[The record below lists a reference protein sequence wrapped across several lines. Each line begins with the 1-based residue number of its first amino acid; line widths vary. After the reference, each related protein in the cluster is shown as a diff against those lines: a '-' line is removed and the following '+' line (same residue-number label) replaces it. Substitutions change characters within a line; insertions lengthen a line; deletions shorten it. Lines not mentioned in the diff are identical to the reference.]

1 MQTMKSD
8 SKSKKSGKGAASA
21 AIAPVAATPK
31 TQEQASAETAGK
43 QDAGT
48 EMQASVAPTAPAKPE
63 EPMVQLLDLNK
74 IVNSDYN
81 PRKDFREETLQE
93 LSESIRQSGVLQPIC
108 VRPKDEGFEIVYGE
122 RRYWAAAMAGL
133 KYIPALVRELTDAE
147 AEDAAITENLQ
158 REDVKPREE
167 AAAYSK
173 AIQSGRHTIES
184 LVGKFGKSEAYIR
197 SRLKLCELIDAL
209 AEQLDKEEISVGV
222 ATEIAKY
229 PAEVQQQVF
238 DEHFAEGCY
247 SSWKNARVKEIAR
260 RLYERYMTK
269 LESYNF
275 DKAECLAC
283 QHNTA
288 NQVLFRDECSG
299 GCAGCQ
305 NRECMIRKN
314 EEFLVQKA
322 LKLLKDDPRT
332 TLATAGDTPVAV
344 LEALEKEGYHV
355 EELEYYLSYYDTAP
369 QMPDAPQAENYV
381 SETDFAEAQERYE
394 ARMARFAEQTQQLE
408 FNVSEGRVRKYAVIR
423 SLDIEF
429 RYEEIDDEEQEVT
442 VDDGQGGHTVH
453 VTVVPP
459 SPLEA
464 LMQQD
469 RRNRQLC
476 YEHITA
482 DLKYAFRDVKV
493 SNKPL
498 QKEEQQMFYYAVMQ
512 RVGSDTRLRQCGIRP
527 KEGTWLTD
535 QEQLAAA
542 GRITAKQQAALI
554 RQFLMN
560 FFQSSAPD
568 YNCTDDTVT
577 TKLLCRFADLN
588 FTEQSQSVQQEY
600 LKTYEKRKARLQEQI
615 DDLTAQAE
623 AADMEASIAEA
634 PDFEPEP
641 QPEEPEV
648 QPDETPDAAPQPLII
663 PMDPDIEP
671 DTRMP
676 EEMKAAA

>member
-21 AIAPVAATPK
+21 AIVPVAVTPEMQGQ
-31 TQEQASAETAGK
+31 TPAETTAT
-43 QDAGT
+43 QDSGA
-48 EMQASVAPTAPAKPE
+48 EVQASVAPTAAARQEGPL
-63 EPMVQLLDLNK
+63 VQLLDLNK

-81 PRKDFREETLQE
+81 PRKDFREETLLE

-122 RRYWAAAMAGL
+122 RRYWAAAKAGL

-167 AAAYSK
+167 AVAYSK

-229 PAEVQQQVF
+229 PAEIQQEVYN
-238 DEHFAEGCY
+238 EHFAEGCY
-247 SSWKNARVKEIAR
+247 NSWKTARIKDIAR
-260 RLYERYMTK
+260 RLYDRYMTK

-275 DKAECLAC
+275 DKAECLSC

-355 EELEYYLSYYDTAP
+355 EELEYYISYYDEAP
-369 QMPDAPQAENYV
+369 QMPDTPQAENYV
-381 SETDFAEAQERYE
+381 SEKDFAEAQERYE

-429 RYEEIDDEEQEVT
+429 RYEAIDDEEQEVT

-459 SPLEA
+459 SPLEG
-464 LMQQD
+464 LLQQD

-476 YEHITA
+476 YERITA
-482 DLKYAFRDVKV
+482 DLKHAFRDAKV

-498 QKEEQQMFYYAVMQ
+498 QKEERQMFYYAVMK

-527 KEGTWLTD
+527 KEDSWLTD

-588 FTEQSQSVQQEY
+588 FAEQSQKVQQEY
-600 LKTYEKRKARLQEQI
+600 LKVYERRKARLQEQI
-615 DDLTAQAE
+615 DALHAKAE
-623 AADMEASIAEA
+623 AEEMAVSMQET
-634 PDFEPEP
+634 PDFEPEQ

-663 PMDPDIEP
+663 PMDPEIEP

>member
-8 SKSKKSGKGAASA
+8 SKSKKSGKGAAA
-21 AIAPVAATPK
+21 AVIVPVAVTPE
-31 TQEQASAETAGK
+31 TQGQTSAETAAT
-43 QDAGT
+43 QDSGA
-48 EMQASVAPTAPAKPE
+48 EVQASVAPTVPVQQE
-63 EPMVQLLDLNK
+63 EPLVQLLDLNK
-74 IVNSDYN
+74 IVNSTYN
-81 PRKDFREETLQE
+81 PRKDFREETLLE

-167 AAAYSK
+167 AAAYNK

-197 SRLKLCELIDAL
+197 SRLKLCGLIDAL

-269 LESYNF
+269 LESYTF
-275 DKAECLAC
+275 DKTECLSC

-332 TLATAGDTPVAV
+332 TLATTGDTPVAV
-344 LEALEKEGYHV
+344 LEALGKEGYHV
-355 EELEYYLSYYDTAP
+355 EELEYHISYYDEAP
-369 QMPDAPQAENYV
+369 QMPDTPQAENYV

-408 FNVSEGRVRKYAVIR
+408 FDVSEGRVRKYAVIR

-429 RYEEIDDEEQEVT
+429 RYEELDDEEREVT

-459 SPLEA
+459 SPLEG
-464 LMQQD
+464 LLQQD
-469 RRNRQLC
+469 RRTREIC
-476 YEHITA
+476 YEHITT
-482 DLKYAFRDVKV
+482 DMKRVFLDVKV
-493 SNKPL
+493 ANKPL

-512 RVGSDTRLRQCGIRP
+512 RVMSDSKLRQ
-527 KEGTWLTD
+527 
-535 QEQLAAA
+535 
-542 GRITAKQQAALI
+542 
-554 RQFLMN
+554 
-560 FFQSSAPD
+560 
-568 YNCTDDTVT
+568 
-577 TKLLCRFADLN
+577 
-588 FTEQSQSVQQEY
+588 
-600 LKTYEKRKARLQEQI
+600 
-615 DDLTAQAE
+615 
-623 AADMEASIAEA
+623 
-634 PDFEPEP
+634 
-641 QPEEPEV
+641 
-648 QPDETPDAAPQPLII
+648 
-663 PMDPDIEP
+663 
-671 DTRMP
+671 
-676 EEMKAAA
+676 

>member
-8 SKSKKSGKGAASA
+8 SKSKKSGKGAAA
-21 AIAPVAATPK
+21 AVIVPVAVTPE
-31 TQEQASAETAGK
+31 TQGQTSAETAAT
-43 QDAGT
+43 QDSGA
-48 EMQASVAPTAPAKPE
+48 EVQASVAPTVPVQQE
-63 EPMVQLLDLNK
+63 EPLVQLLDLNK
-74 IVNSDYN
+74 IVNSTYN
-81 PRKDFREETLQE
+81 PRKDFREETLLE
-93 LSESIRQSGVLQPIC
+93 LPESIRQSGVLQPIC

-167 AAAYSK
+167 AAAYNK

-197 SRLKLCELIDAL
+197 SRLKLCGLIDAL

-275 DKAECLAC
+275 DKTECLSC

-332 TLATAGDTPVAV
+332 TLATTGDTPVAV
-344 LEALEKEGYHV
+344 LEALGKEGYHV
-355 EELEYYLSYYDTAP
+355 EELEYHISYYDEAP
-369 QMPDAPQAENYV
+369 QMPDTPQAENYV

-408 FNVSEGRVRKYAVIR
+408 FDVSEGRVRKYAVIR

-429 RYEEIDDEEQEVT
+429 RYEELDDEEREVT

-459 SPLEA
+459 SPLEG
-464 LMQQD
+464 LLQQD
-469 RRNRQLC
+469 RRNREIC
-476 YEHITA
+476 YEHITT
-482 DLKYAFRDVKV
+482 DMKRVFLDVKV
-493 SNKPL
+493 ANKPL

-512 RVGSDTRLRQCGIRP
+512 RVMSDSKLRQCGFRP
-527 KEGTWLTD
+527 KESSYLTD
-535 QEQLAAA
+535 SEQFAAA

-554 RQFLMN
+554 RAYLVDYFR
-560 FFQSSAPD
+560 SAAPE
-568 YNCTDDTVT
+568 YRCTDET
-577 TKLLCRFADLN
+577 LLTGMMCRFADMN
-588 FTEQSQSVQQEY
+588 FTEQSQKVQQEY
-600 LKTYEKRKARLQEQI
+600 LKVYERRKARLQEQI
-615 DDLTAQAE
+615 DALHAKAE
-623 AADMEASIAEA
+623 AEEMAVSMQEVS
-634 PDFEPEP
+634 DFEPEQ

-648 QPDETPDAAPQPLII
+648 QPDEIQPQLPTVI
-663 PMDPDIEP
+663 PADPEIEP

-676 EEMKAAA
+676 EEMHMAA

>member
-8 SKSKKSGKGAASA
+8 SKSKKSGKGAAA
-21 AIAPVAATPK
+21 AVIVPVAVTPE
-31 TQEQASAETAGK
+31 TQGQTSAETAAT
-43 QDAGT
+43 QDSGA
-48 EMQASVAPTAPAKPE
+48 EVQASVAPTVPVQQE
-63 EPMVQLLDLNK
+63 EPLVQLLDLNK
-74 IVNSDYN
+74 IVNSTYN
-81 PRKDFREETLQE
+81 PRKDFREETLLE

-167 AAAYSK
+167 AAAYNK

-197 SRLKLCELIDAL
+197 SRLKLCGLIDAL

-260 RLYERYMTK
+260 RLYARYMTK

-275 DKAECLAC
+275 DKTECLSC

-332 TLATAGDTPVAV
+332 TLATTGDTPVAV
-344 LEALEKEGYHV
+344 LEALGKEGYHV
-355 EELEYYLSYYDTAP
+355 EELEYHISYYDEAP
-369 QMPDAPQAENYV
+369 QMPDTPQAENYV

-408 FNVSEGRVRKYAVIR
+408 FDVSEGRVRKYAVIR

-429 RYEEIDDEEQEVT
+429 RYEELDDEEREVT

-459 SPLEA
+459 SPLEG
-464 LMQQD
+464 LLQQD
-469 RRNRQLC
+469 RRNREIC
-476 YEHITA
+476 YEHITT
-482 DLKYAFRDVKV
+482 DMKRVFLDVKV
-493 SNKPL
+493 ANKPL

-512 RVGSDTRLRQCGIRP
+512 RVMSDSKLRQCGFRP
-527 KEGTWLTD
+527 KESSYLTD
-535 QEQLAAA
+535 SEQFAAA

-554 RQFLMN
+554 RAYLVDYFR
-560 FFQSSAPD
+560 SAAPE
-568 YNCTDDTVT
+568 YRCTDET
-577 TKLLCRFADLN
+577 LLTGMMCRFADMN
-588 FTEQSQSVQQEY
+588 FTEQSQKVQQEY
-600 LKTYEKRKARLQEQI
+600 LKVYERRKARLQEQI
-615 DDLTAQAE
+615 DALHAKAE
-623 AADMEASIAEA
+623 AEEMAVSMQEVS
-634 PDFEPEP
+634 DFEPEQ

-648 QPDETPDAAPQPLII
+648 QPDEIQPQLPTVI
-663 PMDPDIEP
+663 PADPEIEP

-676 EEMKAAA
+676 EEMHMAA

>member
-1 MQTMKSD
+1 
-8 SKSKKSGKGAASA
+8 
-21 AIAPVAATPK
+21 
-31 TQEQASAETAGK
+31 
-43 QDAGT
+43 
-48 EMQASVAPTAPAKPE
+48 
-63 EPMVQLLDLNK
+63 
-74 IVNSDYN
+74 
-81 PRKDFREETLQE
+81 
-93 LSESIRQSGVLQPIC
+93 
-108 VRPKDEGFEIVYGE
+108 
-122 RRYWAAAMAGL
+122 
-133 KYIPALVRELTDAE
+133 
-147 AEDAAITENLQ
+147 
-158 REDVKPREE
+158 
-167 AAAYSK
+167 
-173 AIQSGRHTIES
+173 
-184 LVGKFGKSEAYIR
+184 
-197 SRLKLCELIDAL
+197 
-209 AEQLDKEEISVGV
+209 
-222 ATEIAKY
+222 
-229 PAEVQQQVF
+229 
-238 DEHFAEGCY
+238 
-247 SSWKNARVKEIAR
+247 
-260 RLYERYMTK
+260 
-269 LESYNF
+269 
-275 DKAECLAC
+275 
-283 QHNTA
+283 
-288 NQVLFRDECSG
+288 
-299 GCAGCQ
+299 
-305 NRECMIRKN
+305 
-314 EEFLVQKA
+314 
-322 LKLLKDDPRT
+322 
-332 TLATAGDTPVAV
+332 
-344 LEALEKEGYHV
+344 
-355 EELEYYLSYYDTAP
+355 
-369 QMPDAPQAENYV
+369 
-381 SETDFAEAQERYE
+381 
-394 ARMARFAEQTQQLE
+394 
-408 FNVSEGRVRKYAVIR
+408 
-423 SLDIEF
+423 
-429 RYEEIDDEEQEVT
+429 
-442 VDDGQGGHTVH
+442 
-453 VTVVPP
+453 
-459 SPLEA
+459 
-464 LMQQD
+464 MQQD

>member
-8 SKSKKSGKGAASA
+8 SKSKKSGKGAAA
-21 AIAPVAATPK
+21 AVIVPVAVTPE
-31 TQEQASAETAGK
+31 TQGQTSAETAAT
-43 QDAGT
+43 QDSGA
-48 EMQASVAPTAPAKPE
+48 EVQASVAPTVPVQQE
-63 EPMVQLLDLNK
+63 EPLVQLLDLNK
-74 IVNSDYN
+74 IVNSTYN
-81 PRKDFREETLQE
+81 PRKDFREETLLE

-167 AAAYSK
+167 AAAYNK

-197 SRLKLCELIDAL
+197 SRLKLCGLIDAL

-275 DKAECLAC
+275 DKTECLSC

-332 TLATAGDTPVAV
+332 TLATTGDTPVAV
-344 LEALEKEGYHV
+344 LEALGKEGYHV
-355 EELEYYLSYYDTAP
+355 EELEYHISYYDEAP
-369 QMPDAPQAENYV
+369 QMPDTPQAENYV

-408 FNVSEGRVRKYAVIR
+408 FDVSEGRVRKYAVIR

-429 RYEEIDDEEQEVT
+429 RYEELDDEEREVT

-459 SPLEA
+459 SPLEG
-464 LMQQD
+464 LLQQD
-469 RRNRQLC
+469 RRNREIC
-476 YEHITA
+476 YEHITT
-482 DLKYAFRDVKV
+482 DMKRVFLDVKV
-493 SNKPL
+493 ANKPL

-512 RVGSDTRLRQCGIRP
+512 RVMSDSKLRQCGFRP
-527 KEGTWLTD
+527 KESSYLTD
-535 QEQLAAA
+535 SEQFAAA

-554 RQFLMN
+554 RAYLVDYFR
-560 FFQSSAPD
+560 SAAPE
-568 YNCTDDTVT
+568 YRCTDET
-577 TKLLCRFADLN
+577 LLTGLMCRFADMN
-588 FTEQSQSVQQEY
+588 FTEQSQKVQQEY
-600 LKTYEKRKARLQEQI
+600 LKVYERRKARLQEQI
-615 DDLTAQAE
+615 DALHAKAE
-623 AADMEASIAEA
+623 AEEMAVSMQEVS
-634 PDFEPEP
+634 DFEPEQ

-648 QPDETPDAAPQPLII
+648 QPDEIQPQLPTVI
-663 PMDPDIEP
+663 PADPEIEP

-676 EEMKAAA
+676 EEMHMAA

>member
-8 SKSKKSGKGAASA
+8 SKSKKSGKGAAA
-21 AIAPVAATPK
+21 AVIVPVAVTPE
-31 TQEQASAETAGK
+31 TQGQTSAETAAT
-43 QDAGT
+43 QDSGA
-48 EMQASVAPTAPAKPE
+48 EVQASVAPTVPVQQE
-63 EPMVQLLDLNK
+63 EPLVQLLDLNK
-74 IVNSDYN
+74 IVNSTYN
-81 PRKDFREETLQE
+81 PRKDFREETLLE

-167 AAAYSK
+167 AAAYNK

-197 SRLKLCELIDAL
+197 SRLKLCGLIDAL

-275 DKAECLAC
+275 DKTECLSC

-288 NQVLFRDECSG
+288 NQVLFKDECTG

-314 EEFLVQKA
+314 NEFLVQKA
-322 LKLLKDDPRT
+322 VKLLKDDPHT
-332 TLATAGDTPVAV
+332 TLATDGETPAAV
-344 LEALEKEGYHV
+344 LEALEQEGYHV
-355 EELEYYLSYYDTAP
+355 EELEYNAGYYDKAP
-369 QMPDAPQAENYV
+369 QMPDVPQAENYV
-381 SETDFAEAQERYE
+381 SEVDFAEAQERHE
-394 ARMARFAEQTQQLE
+394 IRMIRFTEQTQQLE
-408 FNVSEGRVRKYAVIR
+408 FDISEGRVRKYAVIGN
-423 SLDIEF
+423 LDIEI
-429 RYEEIDDEEQEVT
+429 RYEEIGDEEREVT
-442 VDDGQGGHTVH
+442 VNEGQDDEHKVF

-459 SPLEA
+459 SPLEG
-464 LMQQD
+464 LLQQE
-469 RRNRQLC
+469 RRYREIC
-476 YEHITA
+476 YEHITT
-482 DLKYAFRDVKV
+482 DMKRVFLDVKV
-493 SNKPL
+493 ANKPL

-512 RVGSDTRLRQCGIRP
+512 RVMSDSKLRQCGFRP
-527 KEGTWLTD
+527 KESSYLTD
-535 QEQLAAA
+535 SEQFAAA

-554 RQFLMN
+554 RAYLVDYFR
-560 FFQSSAPD
+560 SAAPE
-568 YNCTDDTVT
+568 YRCTDET
-577 TKLLCRFADLN
+577 LLTGMMCRFADMN
-588 FTEQSQSVQQEY
+588 FTEQSQKVQQEY
-600 LKTYEKRKARLQEQI
+600 LKVYERRKARLQEQI
-615 DDLTAQAE
+615 DALHAKAE
-623 AADMEASIAEA
+623 AEEMAVSMQEVS
-634 PDFEPEP
+634 DFEPEQ

-648 QPDETPDAAPQPLII
+648 QPDEIQPQLPTVI
-663 PMDPDIEP
+663 PADPEIEP

-676 EEMKAAA
+676 EEMHMAA

>member
-8 SKSKKSGKGAASA
+8 SKSKKSGKGAAA
-21 AIAPVAATPK
+21 AVIVPVAVTPE
-31 TQEQASAETAGK
+31 TQGQTSAETAAT
-43 QDAGT
+43 QDSGA
-48 EMQASVAPTAPAKPE
+48 EVQASVAPTVPVQQE
-63 EPMVQLLDLNK
+63 EPLVQLLDLNK
-74 IVNSDYN
+74 IVNSTYN
-81 PRKDFREETLQE
+81 PRKDFREETLLE

-167 AAAYSK
+167 AAAYNK

-197 SRLKLCELIDAL
+197 SRLKLCGLIDAL

-275 DKAECLAC
+275 DKTECLSC

-332 TLATAGDTPVAV
+332 TLATTGDTPVAV
-344 LEALEKEGYHV
+344 LEALGKEGYHV
-355 EELEYYLSYYDTAP
+355 EELEYHISYYDEAP
-369 QMPDAPQAENYV
+369 QMPDTPQAENYV

-408 FNVSEGRVRKYAVIR
+408 FDVSEGRVRKYAVIR

-429 RYEEIDDEEQEVT
+429 RYEELDDEEREVT

-459 SPLEA
+459 SPLEG
-464 LMQQD
+464 LLQQD
-469 RRNRQLC
+469 RRNREIC
-476 YEHITA
+476 YEHITT
-482 DLKYAFRDVKV
+482 DMKRVFLDVKV
-493 SNKPL
+493 ANKPL

-512 RVGSDTRLRQCGIRP
+512 RVMSDSKLRQCGFRP
-527 KEGTWLTD
+527 KEGSYLTD
-535 QEQLAAA
+535 REQFAAA
-542 GRITAKQQAALI
+542 GRITAKQQAALV
-554 RQFLMN
+554 RAYLVDYFR
-560 FFQSSAPD
+560 SAAPD
-568 YNCTDDTVT
+568 YRCTDET
-577 TKLLCRFADLN
+577 LLTGMMCRFADMN
-588 FTEQSQSVQQEY
+588 FTEQSQKVQQEY
-600 LKTYEKRKARLQEQI
+600 LKVYERRKARLQEQI
-615 DDLTAQAE
+615 DALHAKAE
-623 AADMEASIAEA
+623 AEEMAVSMQEVS
-634 PDFEPEP
+634 DFEPEQ

-648 QPDETPDAAPQPLII
+648 QPDEIQPQLPTVI
-663 PMDPDIEP
+663 PADPEIEP

-676 EEMKAAA
+676 EEMHMAA